1 MKDYHVI
8 IGPVDTEKTNIAR
21 EELNQVAFEVA
32 PSANRVQ
39 IRKAVESIF
48 NVEVSSVR
56 TMRVRGKFKR
66 RGKILG
72 KRKNWKK
79 AIVTLMPG
87 NRIKFFEGA

>member
-1 MKDYHVI
+1 MKDYNII

-72 KRKNWKK
+72 RRKNWKK

>member
-1 MKDYHVI
+1 MKDYNII

-21 EELNQVAFEVA
+21 EEFNQVAFEVA

-72 KRKNWKK
+72 RRKNWKK